1 MKFYSIDSCRL
12 CKSKNLLKRLSL
24 TPTPWADD
32 YFKNKK
38 LQKSPKEIPLDLYEC
53 QDCKHVQLKDIIN
66 AEEIYLNYSYETES
80 TLGLGEHFIET
91 ADYTSNLVEGND
103 GLVIDIGSNDGILL
117 KYYKQK
123 GFKILGI
130 DPMPGIA
137 KKATEN
143 GVETLPIFFN
153 SKSAADVLSKFGK
166 AKIISSNNLV
176 ADTDDLDDFIDGVNK
191 ILDDDGIFFFET
203 FYFYLQVKNFVW
215 DFTYHEHYS
224 YFLIRP
230 LKEYFLKK
238 GLEIIEVKTNLTKGG
253 SIRIVL
259 QKKGAS
265 RKINDQVNEFIKKEE
280 DEGFY
285 NGTAITEY
293 GKKINKSKID
303 FDGNFEKIISKTKN
317 IAGFGA
323 SATSTTLIYHFN
335 LGDKLK
341 YLVDDFYM
349 KHNTFS
355 PGYEIPVYETK
366 KIYEDMPE
374 YVVILAWRYKD
385 KIISK
390 NKAYLDKG
398 GKFII
403 PLPNFKIIDSS
414 NFE

>member
-1 MKFYSIDSCRL
+1 MKFYSITNCRL

-32 YFKNKK
+32 YFKEKK

-53 QDCKHVQLKDIIN
+53 QECKHVQLKDIIE

-91 ADYTSNLVEGND
+91 AESTSKLIEGNS

-117 KYYKQK
+117 KYYKEK

-153 SKSAADVLSKFGK
+153 SKSAEEVLAKFGK
-166 AKIISSNNLV
+166 AKIVSSNNLV
-176 ADTDDLDDFIDGVNK
+176 ADTDDLDDFVDGVNK

-230 LKEYFLKK
+230 LRDYFKKK

-253 SIRIVL
+253 SVRIIL
-259 QKKGAS
+259 QKKGAKRRIS
-265 RKINDQVNEFIKKEE
+265 EQVNQYIGKEE
-280 DEGFY
+280 NEGFY
-285 NGTAITEY
+285 NGKAIYEY
-293 GKKINKSKID
+293 G
-303 FDGNFEKIISKTKN
+303 EKIKESKNEFVKRFDEIFSKTKN

-323 SATSTTLIYHFN
+323 SATSTTLIYHYS

-366 KIYEDMPE
+366 KLYEDMPE

-390 NKAYLDKG
+390 NKEYLDKG

-403 PLPNFKIIDSS
+403 PLPHFKIIDSTS
-414 NFE
+414 FE